1 MKYIIYKL
9 IRARASPDVSG
20 VKVWAACDPFFVRDP
35 MTKGDILLQNGLKLG
50 IKIVIW
56 GYHQQHN

>member
-9 IRARASPDVSG
+9 IRARASPDVSS

-50 IKIVIW
+50 IKIVI
-56 GYHQQHN
+56 